1 MKKIICFIL
10 PLLALTLYGE
20 ETIHLWSGRMV
31 SLPGSG
37 SWQICAVH
45 GRILASGSGDVR
57 VEIPLLEPGTSLDA
71 ELIRNGKKQKLRFLP
86 QKVLRGCSAIMDNSL
101 PDSVPLYKL
110 GCGILA
116 TPSIGVSPDNPI
128 FTGNFPEKLFHF
140 RTFCFPDKRDFPL
153 AIGKIWD
160 SVSAFRTE
168 NPGTLS
174 VLYDKKEQILDMT
187 GNFTYILLKTEG
199 KQLFIFSPDFNLDN
213 VNNALLLKQLLE
225 NHHISKKSEDKK

>member
-1 MKKIICFIL
+1 MKKVICFVL

-20 ETIHLWSGRMV
+20 ETIHLWSGRLV
-31 SLPGSG
+31 TLPGNG
-37 SWQICAVH
+37 SWQICAEH
-45 GRILASGSGDVR
+45 GRILASGNGDVR
-57 VEIPLLEPGTSLDA
+57 VELPPLEPGTALDA
-71 ELIRNGKKQKLRFLP
+71 DLIRNGKKRKLRFHS
-86 QKVLRGCSAIMDNSL
+86 QKMLHRHVATVDNSL

-116 TPSIGVSPDNPI
+116 EPSIVRSDQPT
-128 FTGNFPEKLFHF
+128 FTGNFPETLSCF

-153 AIGKIWD
+153 TIGKKWD
-160 SVSAFRTE
+160 SVSAFRAK

-187 GNFTYILLKTEG
+187 GNFTYILLKFEG

-213 VNNALLLKQLLE
+213 VDNVLLLKELLDQ
-225 NHHISKKSEDKK
+225 NYTS